1 MIELELRNQ
10 AEMQAG
16 SRSRI
21 YALLAQ
27 GFRFPDRALYE
38 SVVSGKFRAS
48 VAEAAAGLPY
58 TLPVGGE
65 WGSGMALS
73 FQEFETRYMQHFD
86 VGSQDG
92 APCSLYEGESEGGRL
107 KVMEDLIRCYEH
119 FGLRTASTARE
130 RPDHVATEL
139 EYMHYLTFKEAD
151 SQARGKNSQ
160 PYRQG
165 QSDCLKVH
173 LVDFAR
179 RVAERIAPLKI
190 PFYSDL
196 AICAKAFCEAEF
208 SYLSKP

>member
-27 GFRFPDRALYE
+27 GFRFPDRVLYD

-48 VAEAAAGLPY
+48 VAEAASGLPY
-58 TLPVGGE
+58 TFSVGGE
-65 WGSGMALS
+65 WGSGAALS
-73 FQEFETRYMQHFD
+73 FQEFEAQYIQHFD

-92 APCSLYEGESEGGRL
+92 APCSLYEGEGEGGRL
-107 KVMEDLIRCYEH
+107 KVMEDMIRCYEH
-119 FGLRTASTARE
+119 FGLRTASRARE
-130 RPDHVATEL
+130 RPDHLATEM
-139 EYMHYLTFKEAD
+139 EYMHYLAFKEVD
-151 SQARGKNSQ
+151 SQARGKNSL

-165 QSDCLKVH
+165 QFDCLKVH
-173 LVDFAR
+173 LVDFAG
-179 RVAERIAPLKI
+179 RVAQRVGSLKI

-196 AICAKAFCEAEF
+196 AKGAKAFCEAEF
-208 SYLSKP
+208 SYLSRS